1 MSNRVVLNLDV
12 RGQKIS
18 RHIYG
23 HFSEHLGHSIYGGLY
38 VGPESGIPNKD
49 GLRLDMI
56 EALRR
61 IRIPNLRWPGGCFA
75 DEYHWLDGIGPKE
88 ARPRMIN
95 THWGGV
101 VENNHFGSHE
111 FLTLCDLLDC
121 EPYICGNLGS
131 GSVREMSQ
139 WIEYLTFDGDSPLT
153 EERRRNGRDKPWKVR
168 FWGIGNENWGC
179 GGNMTAEFYAD
190 QVRRY
195 ATYCRNYGG
204 NTLYKIAGGPN
215 ADDYRWMDILM
226 RSLVHCDKDL
236 PPDRHIQGISLHNY
250 TIYKSWS
257 EKGSA
262 LDFDDEGW
270 YGLMERAWRMD
281 ELLTR
286 HSSIMDSYDHK
297 RIIGLVVDEW
307 GTWHQVERGTN
318 PGFLYQQ
325 NTLRDALVASLH
337 FDIFHKHAE
346 RVRIANLA
354 QTVNVLQSVI
364 LTEQEKMVLTPT
376 YHVFEMNKDHQDAEA
391 LPLFVELDESAEIEV
406 EGRSLQ
412 TFSVSASRAAMGGC
426 TLSMT
431 NLDIASPREVMVDLR
446 GGRITKVCGRVLTAS
461 ALNAHN
467 TFDRPDQV
475 TPQPFTDHRITGQV
489 LNLTVPPHAFVV
501 LELS

>member
-1 MSNRVVLNLDV
+1 MNLDV

-23 HFSEHLGHSIYGGLY
+23 HFSEHLGRCIYGGLY

-49 GLRLDMI
+49 GLRLDAI

-75 DEYHWLDGIGPKE
+75 DEYHWRDGIGPQE
-88 ARPRMIN
+88 ARPQMIN

-111 FLTLCDLLDC
+111 FLKLCELLDC

-139 WIEYLTFDGDSPLT
+139 WVEYLTFDGDSPLT
-153 EERRRNGRDKPWKVR
+153 RERRRNGRDKPWKVR
-168 FWGIGNENWGC
+168 FWGVGNENWGC

-204 NTLYKIAGGPN
+204 NRLYKIAGGPN
-215 ADDYRWMDILM
+215 GDDYRWMDILM
-226 RSLVHCDKDL
+226 RSLVHCDKGL

-250 TIYKSWS
+250 TIYKNWL

-262 LDFDDEGW
+262 LDFDEEGW

-286 HSSIMDSYDHK
+286 HSSIMDSYDYK
-297 RIIGLVVDEW
+297 RVIGLAIDEW
-307 GTWHQVERGTN
+307 GTWHQVEPGAN

-337 FDIFHKHAE
+337 FDIFHKHAG

-364 LTEQEKMVLTPT
+364 LTEQEKTVFTPT
-376 YHVFEMNKDHQDAEA
+376 YHVFEMNKGHQDAEA
-391 LPLFVELDESAEIEV
+391 LPLFVQLDESAEIEF
-406 EGRSLQ
+406 EGRPLQ
-412 TFSVSASRAAMGGC
+412 TFSVSASRGAMGGY

-431 NLDIASPREVMVDLR
+431 NLDITRPREIAVDLR
-446 GGRITKVCGRVLTAS
+446 GGRITDVRGRVLTAS

-467 TFDRPDQV
+467 TFDRPDRV
-475 TPQPFTDHRITGQV
+475 VPQPFTHHRITGQV